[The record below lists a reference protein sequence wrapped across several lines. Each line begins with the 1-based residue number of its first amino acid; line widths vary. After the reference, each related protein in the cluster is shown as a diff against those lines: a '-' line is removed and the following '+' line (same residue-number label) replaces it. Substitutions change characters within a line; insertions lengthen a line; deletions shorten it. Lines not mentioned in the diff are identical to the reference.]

1 MFEIRKDS
9 FYLDGKPFRV
19 FPERCT
25 ISEFCPSIGKTD
37 SKKLKALGMNCVE
50 TVTCWNLHEPEE
62 GKFDFGGMLNI
73 VEFCKTA
80 QNCLFLSEIPYL
92 W

>member
-37 SKKLKALGMNCVE
+37 SKTQGFGYELRGNG
-50 TVTCWNLHEPEE
+50 NL
-62 GKFDFGGMLNI
+62 L
-73 VEFCKTA
+73 EFA
-80 QNCLFLSEIPYL
+80 RVGRR
-92 W
+92 